1 MAGLALRHRGFPATW
16 VRTSYVARFSTHG
29 RCQLE
34 RAKQRCAR
42 AGGKNEE
49 LSSYSLDRRG
59 ADAGSAGRRS
69 GRPRDHRPKR
79 VDRQTDLRC
88 RRPHPL
94 HCPDQQLAGG
104 VAARAG
110 PLLGDQLSGVSE
122 HQHVPVVLQ
131 RRPVGRLS
139 PRAQH
144 LDVDSHRA
152 DSARHLQLHGPS
164 LGRLLRELRRADWL
178 LHGYAADAELPD
190 ESVGNL
196 QPHLRAAR
204 RDFRHNRQRVVA
216 GWHGHVCL
224 TLWFTRVVY
233 RLSDPHRG
241 RGGTLLLLR
250 NRQYGPEWCNTAGRL
265 SHYIWRN
272 LRRMLSQ
279 LYADLHGYPVKL
291 RRGQQPWSV
300 RTLSLVLRYGTR
312 PSNTAV
318 SL

>member
-1 MAGLALRHRGFPATW
+1 MRSFRRILWIAVALMLALP
-16 VRTSYVARFSTHG
+16 
-29 RCQLE
+29 
-34 RAKQRCAR
+34 
-42 AGGKNEE
+42 
-49 LSSYSLDRRG
+49 
-59 ADAGSAGRRS
+59 
-69 GRPRDHRPKR
+69 
-79 VDRQTDLRC
+79 
-88 RRPHPL
+88 
-94 HCPDQQLAGG
+94 G
-104 VAARAG
+104 VAVADPGITVQSVSTDKPTYAAG
-110 PLLGDQLSGVSE
+110 DPI
-122 HQHVPVVLQ
+122 HFT
-131 RRPVGRLS
+131 
-139 PRAQH
+139 AQINN
-144 LDVDSHRA
+144 
-152 DSARHLQLHGPS
+152 S
-164 LGRLLRELRRADWL
+164 LGGWL
-178 LHGYAADAELPD
+178 LAQGHCSATSFPVCLSISTSPSFFSDGQSADFPPGLSTWTWTATAPIAPGTYSFTVQAWDGFYGNFGAQTGSFTVTQPTLNCPTSP
-190 ESVGNL
+190 SVTFSPN
-196 QPHLRAAR
+196 LRAAR